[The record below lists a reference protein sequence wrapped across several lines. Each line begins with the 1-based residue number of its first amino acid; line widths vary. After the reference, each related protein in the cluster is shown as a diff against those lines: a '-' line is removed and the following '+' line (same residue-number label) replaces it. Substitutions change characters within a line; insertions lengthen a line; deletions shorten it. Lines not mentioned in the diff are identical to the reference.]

1 MRGRAALGDIIRF
14 RVLPLVVAFLLVI
27 LFIVVLVRLASSGA
41 DVVAERE
48 RAIALAQEVY
58 AQQKADGMDFS
69 SGPCLAEDLMEG
81 WAADIV
87 HNPRRPVDDAPENQC
102 QSFRA
107 GKAFRQVEL
116 DPEGNVIRAQ

>member
-87 HNPRRPVDDAPENQC
+87 HSPRQAIDDAPENQC

-116 DPEGNVIRAQ
+116 DPKGNVIRAQ